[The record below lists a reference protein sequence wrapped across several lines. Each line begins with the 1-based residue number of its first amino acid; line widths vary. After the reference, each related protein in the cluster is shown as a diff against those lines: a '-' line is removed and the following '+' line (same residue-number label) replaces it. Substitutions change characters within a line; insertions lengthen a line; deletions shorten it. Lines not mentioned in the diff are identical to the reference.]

1 MGRRHSISGLAGGS
15 VYNALY
21 HTQRAADRIFQAEH
35 ALCDRGRTH
44 LSGNCGGRIFF
55 SFFNQIF
62 TGMFTAMGGSVV
74 VLRSTAIGLVGNIIL
89 DPLMIFGIGPFPQM
103 GVAGAATATV
113 LAQAIVTAMFL
124 LAARREMTVFPQIH
138 IFQASQWR
146 AWAEIL
152 KIGLPVSIQSMFFSG
167 LSMILARLV
176 AGWGDAAIAAQKSV
190 RRSSPS
196 PIPRRRICHGGQRIY
211 RTKLRRGPMER
222 IRKGYWTAIGMI
234 VVWSG
239 FTTLMLVVFP
249 VPLFR
254 IFIPDDHVLQT
265 GVSYLRIMG
274 YSQILMCLEITSSG
288 AFQGLGRPM
297 PPTLAGIIGN
307 AARIPLAVFLSATV
321 LGLDGVWWSIS
332 ISSIA
337 KGIVVFTWFVVI
349 LRRYTHRQAQGVD
362 GLE

>member
-1 MGRRHSISGLAGGS
+1 MSKSIIQTRDLHFS
-15 VYNALY
+15 Y
-21 HTQRAADRIFQAEH
+21 TTAE
-35 ALCDRGRTH
+35 G
-44 LSGNCGGRIFF
+44 F
-55 SFFNQIF
+55 
-62 TGMFTAMGGSVV
+62 
-74 VLRSTAIGLVGNIIL
+74 
-89 DPLMIFGIGPFPQM
+89 
-103 GVAGAATATV
+103 ATAV
-113 LAQAIVTAMFL
+113 NAFIAQNF
-124 LAARREMTVFPQIH
+124 
-138 IFQASQWR
+138 
-146 AWAEIL
+146 
-152 KIGLPVSIQSMFFSG
+152 G
-167 LSMILARLV
+167 
-176 AGWGDAAIAAQKSV
+176 AG
-190 RRSSPS
+190 R
-196 PIPRRRICHGGQRIY
+196 
-211 RTKLRRGPMER
+211 MER

-265 GVSYLRIMG
+265 GVSY
-274 YSQILMCLEITSSG
+274 LEITSSG